1 MTDRRATSL
10 PKGSELTTP
19 TKRSAWSADIPERAR
34 ALCLLGLTNAEL
46 AEHFGVARETFC
58 RWKRQHP
65 ELAEAMQGARAV
77 ADARVAAS
85 LYQRAVGYSVECEEV
100 KMVAGE
106 PQIVRYRK
114 SIPPDVTAQ
123 IFWLKNRRP
132 DLWRDRTESALTG
145 VPDGAAMPRLVVE
158 HVQASLPDAGGESGA
173 GAADGAQ
180 CP

>member
-10 PKGSELTTP
+10 PKGGELTTP

-65 ELAEAMQGARAV
+65 ELAEAMQGARSV

-85 LYQRAVGYSVECEEV
+85 LYQRAIGYSVECEEV

-106 PQIVRYRK
+106 PQRVRYRK
-114 SIPPDVTAQ
+114 TFPPDVTAQ

-132 DLWRDRTESALTG
+132 DLWRDKVESALA
-145 VPDGAAMPRLVVE
+145 GAGGSDASAHIVIE
-158 HVQASLPDAGGESGA
+158 HVKPAVPQASSA
-173 GAADGAQ
+173 
-180 CP
+180 